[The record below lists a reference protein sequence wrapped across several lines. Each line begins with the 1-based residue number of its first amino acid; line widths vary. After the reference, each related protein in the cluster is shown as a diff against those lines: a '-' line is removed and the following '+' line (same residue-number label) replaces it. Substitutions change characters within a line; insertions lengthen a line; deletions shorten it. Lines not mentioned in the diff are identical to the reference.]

1 LPSADGFAT
10 LPAMPRELEPD
21 ASVRWLIRLR
31 WVLLAGQAAAL
42 VIAPALGA
50 TGTWLAFGLA
60 VVAGVASNLWL
71 AAPGPEPSRRLG
83 PVLAIDVVLLT
94 VLLASSGGPLNPFT
108 ILYLVFI
115 VLSVVVLSARW
126 TTAITTLALAGY
138 AALFAMPAPPAP
150 TTGHHHGHDAG
161 MGAHLSGMW
170 VAFALGALLTA
181 FFVRR
186 MVDALARQR
195 AQIAEL
201 RETAARNARLASLTA
216 LAAGAAH
223 ELGSPLTTIAVA
235 AHDAHLAARRTAPAL
250 ADDLALILDEVGR
263 CQAVLDRMSARASQ
277 AGEDDVVVDGPALTA
292 RLTEQLGPS
301 RAAAVAFA
309 TDDPAFA
316 VRSPID
322 HLAQSVAALIHNALD
337 ASPAGAPVEV
347 HLRTRATRAE
357 VEVVDRGPGLEP
369 DVVARVGEPF
379 FTTKQPG
386 RGMGLGVFL
395 ARAFFESHGGSLI
408 VTSTPGSGTRA
419 LATLPVAE
427 VAA

>member
-1 LPSADGFAT
+1 
-10 LPAMPRELEPD
+10 MPRELEPD

-31 WVLLAGQAAAL
+31 WVLLAGQAVAL

-71 AAPGPEPSRRLG
+71 ASPGPAPSRRLG

-94 VLLASSGGPLNPFT
+94 VLLAASGGPLNPFT

-115 VLSVVVLSARW
+115 MLSVVVLSARW

-138 AALFAMPAPPAP
+138 AALFAMPSPP
-150 TTGHHHGHDAG
+150 TSGHHHGHDAG

-235 AHDAHLAARRTAPAL
+235 AHDAHLAARATAPGL
-250 ADDLALILDEVGR
+250 AGDLALILDEVGR

-292 RLTEQLGPS
+292 RLAEQLGPA

-309 TDDPAFA
+309 TDDPRFA

-322 HLAQSVAALIHNALD
+322 HLAQSIAALIHNALD

-357 VEVVDRGPGLEP
+357 VEVVDRGPGLEA

-395 ARAFFESHGGSLI
+395 ARAFFESHGGSLT
-408 VTSTPGSGTRA
+408 VTSTPGTGTRA